1 MFLIGCSSDNEWSWD
16 RLECIILYYDGYC
29 VKCWALSVWL
39 GLGRY
44 FSNSCLLIGCPLDC
58 ESLSERGIVLLVTNG
73 RFCGQSVGWCLFIV
87 SLGMDSHLPYR
98 GSLSL
103 D

>member
-1 MFLIGCSSDNEWSWD
+1 MSGIGTGWNVLFSTMMGAVS
-16 RLECIILYYDGYC
+16 
-29 VKCWALSVWL
+29 KCLALSVWL

-73 RFCGQSVGWCLFIV
+73 RFCGQSAGWCLFTV
-87 SLGMDSHLPYR
+87 LLGMDSHLPYR